1 LSYNPLTE
9 NRFIREKLSEF
20 QEEQDKQQQQQEN
33 EKSFQE
39 LLQQSSFLSSS
50 HHLSSL
56 AMDVPTSIKLA
67 NQSISS
73 AENSVLLV
81 EEDPSLLKQIENIR
95 NRVLNELSSFH
106 PSEN

>member
-20 QEEQDKQQQQQEN
+20 QEEQDKQHQQQEH

-50 HHLSSL
+50 HHLSPASQG
-56 AMDVPTSIKLA
+56 VPTSIKLA

-73 AENSVLLV
+73 AENSILLL

-95 NRVLNELSSFH
+95 NRVLNELSTFH
-106 PSEN
+106 P